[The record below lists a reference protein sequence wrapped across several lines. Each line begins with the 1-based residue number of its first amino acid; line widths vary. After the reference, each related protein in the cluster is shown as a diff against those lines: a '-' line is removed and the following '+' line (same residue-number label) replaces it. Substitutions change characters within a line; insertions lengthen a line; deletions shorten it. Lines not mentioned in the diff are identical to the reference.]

1 MRNWHWRHGAMGPV
15 RDRAHA
21 EMRRISLRVPDP
33 GIAATANAVRL
44 LRPAATDAVPLPV
57 CILGRV
63 CALTLATAML
73 VLAPEGPLAPT
84 PVAAQQSEQVTLEVA
99 PITNAAPASRV
110 RLPIQVRPRDGLAK
124 NSFIRIRG
132 LPATAALSE
141 GYAIAPGAWAVP
153 LNALPSLALIVPVG
167 LEGKSDVVIAL
178 VNVEGSLL
186 AEATTT
192 LTITRPAAAPASPPA
207 QAAAPPNSTT
217 RALSAPQLAAA
228 DRQRA
233 LGLHARG
240 EEQLGRGNIYAARQF
255 FERAAEV
262 GLAESALALAAT
274 YDPAELARLKVV
286 GLKPEPGE
294 ARKWYE
300 KARELGA
307 SEAEARLRRLGAGR

>member
-1 MRNWHWRHGAMGPV
+1 MRACLGIGVTAKAPRVFETPARGDAPV
-15 RDRAHA
+15 AGKRAHA
-21 EMRRISLRVPDP
+21 EMRRTSLRVPDP
-33 GIAATANAVRL
+33 GIAATASAVVRS
-44 LRPAATDAVPLPV
+44 RPAAAENVPLPV
-57 CILGRV
+57 RILGRV
-63 CALTLATAML
+63 CALTLATAAML
-73 VLAPEGPLAPT
+73 VLAADGPLAPA
-84 PVAAQQSEQVTLEVA
+84 PVAAQQSEQITLEVA

-110 RLPIQVRPRDGLAK
+110 RLPIQVRGLAK

-192 LTITRPAAAPASPPA
+192 LTITRPPAAPPPP
-207 QAAAPPNSTT
+207 QATAPPNSTT

-233 LGLHARG
+233 LGLHA
-240 EEQLGRGNIYAARQF
+240 
-255 FERAAEV
+255 
-262 GLAESALALAAT
+262 
-274 YDPAELARLKVV
+274 
-286 GLKPEPGE
+286 
-294 ARKWYE
+294 
-300 KARELGA
+300 
-307 SEAEARLRRLGAGR
+307 

>member
-1 MRNWHWRHGAMGPV
+1 
-15 RDRAHA
+15 
-21 EMRRISLRVPDP
+21 MRRSSLRVPDP
-33 GIAATANAVRL
+33 GIAATGNAVLL
-44 LRPAATDAVPLPV
+44 LRPAGTGAVPLPV
-57 CILGRV
+57 RILGRV
-63 CALTLATAML
+63 LGRVCVLTLATAAML
-73 VLAPEGPLAPT
+73 VLAPDGPLAPG

-99 PITNAAPASRV
+99 PVTNAAPASRV

-192 LTITRPAAAPASPPA
+192 LTITRQAPPPA
-207 QAAAPPNSTT
+207 PPAPQATAPPNSTT
-217 RALSAPQLAAA
+217 RALSAPQLAPA

-262 GLAESALALAAT
+262 GLPESALALAAT

-307 SEAEARLRRLGAGR
+307 AEAEARLRRLDSGR

>member
-1 MRNWHWRHGAMGPV
+1 
-15 RDRAHA
+15 
-21 EMRRISLRVPDP
+21 VPDP

-44 LRPAATDAVPLPV
+44 LRSAATDAVPLPV
-57 CILGRV
+57 RILGRV

-73 VLAPEGPLAPT
+73 VLAAEGPLAQT

-153 LNALPSLALIVPVG
+153 LNALPSLALIVLVG

-192 LTITRPAAAPASPPA
+192 LTITR
-207 QAAAPPNSTT
+207 QAAPPAPPAPQATAPQPTAPANSTT
-217 RALSAPQLAAA
+217 RALSAPQLAAS

-233 LGLHARG
+233 LGLHAKG

-255 FERAAEV
+255 FERA
-262 GLAESALALAAT
+262 
-274 YDPAELARLKVV
+274 
-286 GLKPEPGE
+286 
-294 ARKWYE
+294 
-300 KARELGA
+300 
-307 SEAEARLRRLGAGR
+307 

>member
-1 MRNWHWRHGAMGPV
+1 MLLKIASLALLAGAV
-15 RDRAHA
+15 
-21 EMRRISLRVPDP
+21 
-33 GIAATANAVRL
+33 
-44 LRPAATDAVPLPV
+44 
-57 CILGRV
+57 
-63 CALTLATAML
+63 L
-73 VLAPEGPLAPT
+73 VLAPDGSRWHRFA
-84 PVAAQQSEQVTLEVA
+84 AAQQSEPITLEV
-99 PITNAAPASRV
+99 PPVTNAAPASRV
-110 RLPIQVRPRDGLAK
+110 RLSIQVRQRDGLAK

-153 LNALPSLALIVPVG
+153 LNALPNLLVLVPVG
-167 LEGKSDVVIAL
+167 LEGKSEVIIAL
-178 VNVEGSLL
+178 VNVEGSIL

-192 LTITRPAAAPASPPA
+192 LTVAPVTPTAPPA
-207 QAAAPPNSTT
+207 QAAAPPNSTS

-233 LGLHARG
+233 LALHARG

-274 YDPAELARLKVV
+274 FDPAELARLRVM

-300 KARELGA
+300 RAHELGA
-307 SEAEARLRRLGAGR
+307 PEAEARLRRLGPR

>member
-1 MRNWHWRHGAMGPV
+1 MLVAGPDGWRGP
-15 RDRAHA
+15 
-21 EMRRISLRVPDP
+21 
-33 GIAATANAVRL
+33 
-44 LRPAATDAVPLPV
+44 RPAA
-57 CILGRV
+57 
-63 CALTLATAML
+63 
-73 VLAPEGPLAPT
+73 
-84 PVAAQQSEQVTLEVA
+84 AQQNEQITLEVA
-99 PITNAAPASRV
+99 PVTNAAPASRV
-110 RLPIQVRPRDGLAK
+110 RLPIQVRPRDGPAK

-153 LNALPSLALIVPVG
+153 LNALASLMVIVPVG
-167 LEGKSDVVIAL
+167 LEGKSEVVIAL
-178 VNVEGSLL
+178 VNVEGSIL

-192 LTITRPAAAPASPPA
+192 LTIARASPPPPATAA
-207 QAAAPPNSTT
+207 QPNNSTT
-217 RALSAPQLAAA
+217 RALSAPQLAPA

-233 LGLHARG
+233 LGLHTRG

-274 YDPAELARLKVV
+274 YDPAELARLKVM
-286 GLKPEPGE
+286 GLKPDAGE

-307 SEAEARLRRLGAGR
+307 AEAEARLRRLEAR

>member
-1 MRNWHWRHGAMGPV
+1 
-15 RDRAHA
+15 
-21 EMRRISLRVPDP
+21 MRRISLRVPDP

-44 LRPAATDAVPLPV
+44 LRPATTDAVPLPV

-192 LTITRPAAAPASPPA
+192 LTITRQAPPPA
-207 QAAAPPNSTT
+207 PPAPQATAPPNSTT

-233 LGLHARG
+233 LGLHTRG

-307 SEAEARLRRLGAGR
+307 ADAEARLRRLDGGR